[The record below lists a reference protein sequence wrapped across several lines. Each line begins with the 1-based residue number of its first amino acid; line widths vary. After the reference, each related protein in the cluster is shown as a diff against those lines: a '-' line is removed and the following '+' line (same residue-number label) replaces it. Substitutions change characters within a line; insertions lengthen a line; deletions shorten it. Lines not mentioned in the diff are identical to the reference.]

1 MVGPVL
7 GDGVLAVVDKDEL
20 RLFVKGAEP
29 GFQPVLVGVTRK
41 PPSCA
46 MRALTCTG
54 SPKSLTSCAPLTSA
68 LPKVPGLW

>member
-29 GFQPVLVGVTRK
+29 GFQPVLIGMTRK
-41 PPSCA
+41 PAQLRNAGPDLHRLA
-46 MRALTCTG
+46 KELDLLRTVDQRVA
-54 SPKSLTSCAPLTSA
+54 
-68 LPKVPGLW
+68 